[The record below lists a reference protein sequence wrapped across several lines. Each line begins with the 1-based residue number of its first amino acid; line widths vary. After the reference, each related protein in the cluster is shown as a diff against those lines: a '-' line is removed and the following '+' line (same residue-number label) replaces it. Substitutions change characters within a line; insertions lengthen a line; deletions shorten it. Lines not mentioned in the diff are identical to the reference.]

1 MKIVN
6 DDVYLSKMNNT
17 QLFALVED
25 LGPIQWNF
33 YLHNYRNLVVINRI
47 LPIYLEIYGQNF
59 AVIKNP

>member
-33 YLHNYRNLVVINRI
+33 HLHNYRNLVVINRI

>member
-6 DDVYLSKMNNT
+6 DDVYQSKINNT